1 MLLARIPL
9 LLWLGANLTMPAARC
24 AELDKSWEHF
34 YNLEFDEA
42 IQDFERI
49 AAANGDSPAALN
61 HLAQANLYR
70 AMMRA
75 GALESELVTG
85 GNSFLRR
92 EKVNPTPQEQ
102 KQFDDCISRSM
113 ELSRKRISAN
123 SKDVDSTYLLGVA
136 HGLRAN
142 YNFLVRKAWVD
153 ALRDATEARRLHNRV
168 TEMDPS
174 RIDPRLVQ
182 GMHDYV
188 VGSLPWTY
196 RWFGFLIGFHGNKKA
211 GIETIKMVA
220 EKGSRNRHDAQI
232 ALAVIYRRERR
243 PADAVPLLTG
253 LIQRFPRNYIFHL
266 ELVQMYSDLG
276 RKEDALAVLA
286 NVETLKREGAPGFRS
301 LPYEKI
307 YYFRGNLQF
316 WYNDLDE
323 AIENLARVTAKA
335 DSLDLNTGILAW
347 MRLGQSYDLKGR
359 REHAVKA
366 YRQAAALAPGS
377 AVAKESEG
385 YIGSPY
391 KRPQKS

>member
-1 MLLARIPL
+1 MLVL
-9 LLWLGANLTMPAARC
+9 LLLFTFLAPPALYRAV
-24 AELDKSWEHF
+24 LDKAWEHF

-42 IQDFERI
+42 LQEFERE
-49 AAANGDSPAALN
+49 AAANGSSPAALN

-92 EKVNPTPQEQ
+92 ETVNPTPQEQ
-102 KQFDDCISRSM
+102 KQFDDCIARSM

-123 SKDVDSTYLLGVA
+123 PKDIEATYLLGVA

-142 YNFLVRKAWVD
+142 YNFLVRKAWID

-168 TEMDPS
+168 TQMDPS
-174 RIDPRLVQ
+174 RIDPQLVQ

-188 VGSLPWTY
+188 VGCLQWTY
-196 RWFGFLIGFHGNKKA
+196 RWVGFIIGFRGDKEK
-211 GIETIKMVA
+211 GIETIRLVA
-220 EKGSRNRHDAQI
+220 EKGERNRYDAQI

-243 PADAVPLLTG
+243 PAEAVPLMIE
-253 LIQRFPRNYIFHL
+253 LIRRFPRNYIFRL
-266 ELVQMYSDLG
+266 ELAQMYSDLA
-276 RKEDALAVLA
+276 KKDEALAVLA
-286 NVETLKREGAPGFRS
+286 QLETMKKEGAPGLRL

-323 AIENLARVTAKA
+323 AIENLTRVTAKVHE
-335 DSLDLNTGILAW
+335 LDVNTGVLAW
-347 MRLGQSYDLKGR
+347 MRLGQSYDLRGQR
-359 REHAVKA
+359 QQAVKA
-366 YRQAAALAPGS
+366 YREAMAFAPGS

-391 KRPQKS
+391 KRRKIPRS

>member
-1 MLLARIPL
+1 MPSRILFLLLA
-9 LLWLGANLTMPAARC
+9 GAVLHC
-24 AELDKSWEHF
+24 ADLDEGWEHF
-34 YNLEFDEA
+34 YNLEFNEA
-42 IQDFERI
+42 IQEFERT
-49 AAANGDSPAALN
+49 AAGNGDSPAAFN

-92 EKVNPTPQEQ
+92 EKVNPTPEEQ
-102 KQFDDCISRSM
+102 KQFDDCIARSM
-113 ELSRKRISAN
+113 ELSRKRIN
-123 SKDVDSTYLLGVA
+123 TNPKDIDALYLLGVA

-142 YNFLVRKAWVD
+142 YNFLVRKAWID

-168 TEMDPS
+168 TQMDPS

-182 GMHDYV
+182 GMHDYI

-196 RWFGFLIGFHGNKKA
+196 RWFGFLIGFHGNKSR
-211 GIETIKMVA
+211 GIEIIKLVA
-220 EKGSRNRHDAQI
+220 EKGERNRYDAQI

-243 PADAVPLLTG
+243 PADAVPLLAS

-276 RKEDALAVLA
+276 KKGEALAVLA
-286 NVETLKREGAPGFRS
+286 NVERMKEEGTPGFRT

-323 AIENLARVTAKA
+323 AIENLTRVTAKA
-335 DSLDLNTGILAW
+335 HDLDMNTGVLAW
-347 MRLGQSYDLKGR
+347 MRLGQTYDLKGQR
-359 REHAVKA
+359 QQAVKA
-366 YRQAAALAPGS
+366 YRAAVAFAPGS

-391 KRPQKS
+391 KRPKKS